1 MMNNNE
7 TEVVLENVIFGITEE
22 EAESSKIVEE
32 EVDENVSSESK

>member
-7 TEVVLENVIFGITEE
+7 TEVVLENVIFGITDE
-22 EAESSKIVEE
+22 EAESSKVIE